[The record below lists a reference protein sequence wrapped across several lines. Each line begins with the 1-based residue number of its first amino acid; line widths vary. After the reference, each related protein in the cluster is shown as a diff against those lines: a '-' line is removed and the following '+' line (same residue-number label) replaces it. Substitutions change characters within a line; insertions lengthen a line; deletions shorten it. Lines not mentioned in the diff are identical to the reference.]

1 MLADEPTGNLDSANG
16 QQVLE
21 LLEELHR
28 RGATVVLVT
37 HDPEVAAR
45 AQRVVKMRDGRIV
58 SNRSRG
64 RKTSRAPESLD
75 PPTRLGTQDA
85 LMIGVDAVGRRPLRT
100 TLTAAGTALG
110 MVLTSLI
117 LSLSQSTRL
126 GGGVTFLAA
135 MTLLVAAFGIVNTM
149 YTSVLD
155 RTREIGVFKA
165 LGARAQ
171 DVTLMFIA
179 ESGLIG
185 AGGGI
190 LGAAAAG
197 ILAGLG
203 NRVAGS
209 HVFRVDVKVGLTV
222 VLLAIGLS
230 LLSGILPALRAARLD
245 PMRALRYE

>member
-1 MLADEPTGNLDSANG
+1 
-16 QQVLE
+16 
-21 LLEELHR
+21 
-28 RGATVVLVT
+28 
-37 HDPEVAAR
+37 
-45 AQRVVKMRDGRIV
+45 
-58 SNRSRG
+58 
-64 RKTSRAPESLD
+64 
-75 PPTRLGTQDA
+75 
-85 LMIGVDAVGRRPLRT
+85 
-100 TLTAAGTALG
+100 

-117 LSLSQSTRL
+117 LSLSQSTSL

-197 ILAGLG
+197 ILG